1 MTPITP
7 RPRYLVRTA
16 EVPAFQPAN
25 HQHTHNQRLI
35 GPETVGA
42 RQMEVLLGTL
52 HAGGGA
58 LPHAHPGIEQ
68 ACYLL
73 EGTARAEVAG
83 EMFDLV
89 PGDMCFFPAD
99 IQHVFTVTSEAPVKL
114 LVIYSPP
121 YLESPE
127 RVIRPS
133 APFNPAPV

>member
-1 MTPITP
+1 MTSAAPSSS
-7 RPRYLVRTA
+7 RYLVRA
-16 EVPAFQPAN
+16 AQVPGYQPAN
-25 HQHTHNQRLI
+25 HHHTVNQRLI

-52 HAGGGA
+52 HRGGGA

-73 EGTARAEVAG
+73 EGTARAEVEG
-83 EMFDLV
+83 EAFDMV

-99 IQHVFTVTSEAPVKL
+99 RMHVFTVTSDTPVKL

-121 YLESPE
+121 YGESPDK
-127 RVIRPS
+127 VVRP
-133 APFNPAPV
+133 AAKGA